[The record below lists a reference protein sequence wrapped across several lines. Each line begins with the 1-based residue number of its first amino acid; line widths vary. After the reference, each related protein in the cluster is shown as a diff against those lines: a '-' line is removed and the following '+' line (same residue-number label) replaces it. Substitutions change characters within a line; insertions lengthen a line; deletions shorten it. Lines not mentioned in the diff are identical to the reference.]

1 MPALNEQAYELAKPE
16 CQVQRTDQ
24 VFLIRFTGEV
34 FPEYELYLGKLN
46 FYRQRQW
53 SCQVTGK
60 HGLTYEEAAT
70 SEQKSRASGGQF
82 PAIYEEPVMRHI
94 HHSTHK
100 LDDLAGRIA
109 AHFRDSFV
117 CGEEVLGSKDSTPTP
132 CRVVAVHEAPPVEG
146 VEGSVF
152 DTQYDV
158 QWVAAGQLSGE
169 PIRMPRTD
177 LFRKKPVVTK
187 PMLKTWIAE
196 VALCEMIQGVKGVA
210 CIWRAIEEFVDK
222 YNLAL
227 ELPTDLSQKLKKA
240 EQRKAQQANKA
251 SNKAAL
257 AKAADQQ
264 AIKDEAAAIV
274 AAAFA
279 QGAEAEDAHPKP
291 DPKPPLSIKEQ
302 AAAVA
307 AAAFAQAPPDAQQA
321 HQQDNML
328 DDDDD
333 EDDGPEE
340 EEEASEPEMRVAKRK
355 RVPVPRPSV
364 GTPVTP
370 ESLEEVEQR
379 LQPGSVKH
387 AIFQVL
393 KNYGHKGQS
402 VGKIVEEMSKRGLR
416 DFSSARNAKSSVA
429 STCAHDTAFAR
440 VAPGTFA
447 LRAVPGVVEV
457 PPSTPGTKSVPAT
470 HGEEAEPEEAVIK
483 PAPRFA
489 KFDRNNF
496 KCSRCLKMHHPE
508 GSPLALCDTCP
519 RSFHLLCMGLEWEE
533 LSEGDWSCPRCAER
547 KGLPTKRLTVDQVKN
562 RQSTGGGRMSK
573 AEQEKTDKML
583 IKSLERE
590 ERERKRAEERAEKEA
605 QRQMEKDA
613 RNRER
618 EEAKKMARYPIEDAD
633 VAEEE
638 MAALLEAEHDV
649 RHAMQSVQS
658 SRRLDEQQQE
668 QQEHHLAE
676 AEARLKKLQLLVQG
690 PSVPQALFS
699 DAAATA
705 SYVDALA
712 VVEFVSTFG
721 RLWEAPP
728 ISLPELQQA
737 VENPVDH
744 SALSQLYN
752 TLLSC
757 VLLDQVSEEGSGKSR
772 ARRWARV
779 VHKNSF
785 TWPEILR
792 RYLLATRAKTGIPQA
807 QLMQADTAL
816 SLLPDNVAAVKG
828 ALELANKPWYRLSGP
843 MHLRLLTALCNDT
856 LEGANMRAELAGRV
870 DQISALQSERHQ
882 MQLEERRQEKAA
894 ERERKQEER
903 QKRLQQLEQ
912 QLQGL
917 EQETA
922 AATAAAAGAQAEDQ
936 LGDGQKPDPDLA
948 ETPGDQS
955 AAEDDDDDD
964 EEEDNADQN
973 DSDKNDDNKSDEDN
987 DEEAKDGSHGPEGS
1001 TPEPEG
1007 ADARAHIDKRQEEE
1021 QQHKLKQKTRQDRD
1035 AEFEA
1040 RIAELT
1046 LRTEPVGL
1054 DRHHC
1059 KFWVLTGD
1067 QSAVHVQSADG
1078 FAMSAIDSPEA
1089 LDAALA
1095 GCNRKGNRERA
1106 LQNALKRDQSKL
1118 RGWLQAGLTRGVTGQ
1133 SQVPPSVGGEVNS
1146 ADRQTIE
1153 HAMEQLKEL
1162 LGESSPFQGRLP
1174 NSISFKDL
1182 QQKLGEVQTV
1192 TQLCEEVLGIEGAVS
1207 LLGSGPR
1214 GTDSIAKATTQPSL
1228 PASDVLPQPSP
1239 SPSPDPT
1246 AAVKP
1251 NIDADT
1257 EDRLASHASA
1267 GPSHPVSQPPAA
1279 MQWVETDDL
1288 GDSKRQVPA
1297 IPRPSMPN
1305 GALNQLQ
1312 SGLQHP
1318 QGSLQQLP
1326 GGLQQPQDSLQPLPG
1341 SLQQPQGSLH
1351 YPPGNLQQPQRSDL
1365 VAQAALQQPQG
1376 RCGMIQGFS
1385 EQPRADAEPAGDFM
1399 QQSGANVKQEI
1410 VNNAESGD
1418 MQRRAASLPS
1428 DPGDQDTASLQQLVP
1443 QADLVFAQPLEELDP
1458 SDTEQEK
1465 ASRPKLA
1472 LWRSARE
1479 RGIWMRDMMAAQVSN
1494 SAAEVAYLAAVLSD
1508 KAQPM
1513 LQRLSASAAAA
1524 AARPP
1529 KAPKSAKRERET
1541 PAPDQGAQETKKL
1554 KVKLAGGSASGQG
1567 SNRGKGPQRG
1577 GGHDRWMA
1585 ECADCGEEG
1594 DLLCCEAKDCPVA
1607 MHMECAGLDKVPR
1620 GKWYCPEHAASLGK
1634 SSKAK
1639 PSSAKSSGNLDST
1652 ALAPSNS
1659 GKTDAAGASAPSKAG
1674 SNIKAAAGGK
1684 AGRAHSEDDS
1694 ADGQAPK
1701 KGGKAGKG
1709 KVPGEDAAAE
1719 GSVPKKGGG
1728 KAGKDRTA
1736 AEQTDPLP
1744 KAPSK
1749 TTIKLK
1755 TGGSSKAGKAHP
1767 DAALAAAAGASAG
1780 KPPEEDVPALADRPA
1795 NGNGAKAKGNKGK
1808 EPTRKR
1814 SAEDK
1819 TVQKGAGDAAA
1830 QANKKAPEGKFE
1842 ASDVSEKGSVKVK
1855 FKRLKKHQE

>member
-70 SEQKSRASGGQF
+70 SEQKSKASGGQF
-82 PAIYEEPVMRHI
+82 PAIYEEPVMRQI

-146 VEGSVF
+146 VEASVF

-158 QWVAAGQLSGE
+158 QWVAAGHLPGQ
-169 PIRMPRTD
+169 PIRMLRTD

-196 VALCEMIQGVKGVA
+196 VASCETIQGVKGVA
-210 CIWRAIEEFVDK
+210 CIWRANEEFVDK

-227 ELPTDLSQKLKKA
+227 ELPTDLKQKLKKA
-240 EQRKAQQANKA
+240 EQRKLQQANKA

-257 AKAADQQ
+257 AKAAEQQ

-279 QGAEAEDAHPKP
+279 QGAESEDAHPKP
-291 DPKPPLSIKEQ
+291 DPEPPLSIKEQ
-302 AAAVA
+302 AAAIA

-321 HQQDNML
+321 HQQDDMM
-328 DDDDD
+328 DDDE

-355 RVPVPRPSV
+355 RVPVPRPSA
-364 GTPVTP
+364 GTPVKP

-402 VGKIVEEMSKRGLR
+402 VGRIVEEMSKRGLR

-447 LRAVPGVVEV
+447 LRAVPGVIEV

-470 HGEEAEPEEAVIK
+470 HEEEAEAEEAVIK

-519 RSFHLLCMGLEWEE
+519 RSFHLLCMGLDWEE

-547 KGLPTKRLTVDQVKN
+547 KGLPTKRLTVDEVKN

-613 RNRER
+613 KNRER
-618 EEAKKMARYPIEDAD
+618 EEAKKMARYPIEDTE
-633 VAEEE
+633 VSEEE
-638 MAALLEAEHDV
+638 MAALLEAQHDV
-649 RHAMQSVQS
+649 RRAMQSVQS

-668 QQEHHLAE
+668 QQEQHLAE
-676 AEARLKKLQLLVQG
+676 AEARLKKLRLLVQG
-690 PSVPQALFS
+690 PCIPQALFS

-721 RLWEAPP
+721 KLWEAPP
-728 ISLPELQQA
+728 ISLPQLQQA

-744 SALSQLYN
+744 PALSQLYN

-757 VLLDQVSEEGSGKSR
+757 VLLDQVSEEGPGKSR

-828 ALELANKPWYRLSGP
+828 ALELASKPWYRLSGP

-882 MQLEERRQEKAA
+882 RQLEERRQEKAA

-917 EQETA
+917 EQDTA
-922 AATAAAAGAQAEDQ
+922 AASAAAAAGTQAEDQ
-936 LGDGQKPDPDLA
+936 LGDGQKPDLDTA
-948 ETPGDQS
+948 ETPGDRS
-955 AAEDDDDDD
+955 GAEDDDDND
-964 EEEDNADQN
+964 EEDNADQN
-973 DSDKNDDNKSDEDN
+973 DSDNNDDNKSSKSDEDN
-987 DEEAKDGSHGPEGS
+987 DEEAKEGSHEPEGS

-1007 ADARAHIDKRQEEE
+1007 ADARAHSDKQQEE
-1021 QQHKLKQKTRQDRD
+1021 QQQNKLKHKTWQDRD

-1046 LRTEPVGL
+1046 LRSEPVGL
-1054 DRHHC
+1054 DRHHR
-1059 KFWVLTGD
+1059 KYWVLTGD

-1078 FAMSAIDSPEA
+1078 CAMSAIDSPEA

-1118 RGWLQAGLTRGVTGQ
+1118 RGSLQAGQTRGVSGQ
-1133 SQVPPSVGGEVNS
+1133 SQVPPSVAGQVNS
-1146 ADRQTIE
+1146 ADRQTIQ
-1153 HAMEQLKEL
+1153 HALEQLKEL

-1182 QQKLGEVQTV
+1182 QQKLEEVQTV
-1192 TQLCEEVLGIEGAVS
+1192 AQLCEEVLGIEGAVS

-1214 GTDSIAKATTQPSL
+1214 GTDSIAKAITQPSL
-1228 PASDVLPQPSP
+1228 PASDALPQP

-1251 NIDADT
+1251 DTDADT
-1257 EDRLASHASA
+1257 DDRLASHASA
-1267 GPSHPVSQPPAA
+1267 GPSGPASQQPAA

-1297 IPRPSMPN
+1297 ISRPFMPN
-1305 GALNQLQ
+1305 GALSQLQ

-1318 QGSLQQLP
+1318 QGTAQQLL
-1326 GGLQQPQDSLQPLPG
+1326 GSSQQPQGSLQPLPG
-1341 SLQQPQGSLH
+1341 SSEQPQGNLH
-1351 YPPGNLQQPQRSDL
+1351 QQSGNLQQPHGSDL
-1365 VAQAALQQPQG
+1365 TAQAALQPPQG
-1376 RCGMIQGFS
+1376 RYGMTQSFS
-1385 EQPRADAEPAGDFM
+1385 EQPRADAEPAGGFT
-1399 QQSGANVKQEI
+1399 QQSGVDVKQEI
-1410 VNNAESGD
+1410 MNNTESGD
-1418 MQRRAASLPS
+1418 MQNRAASQPS
-1428 DPGDQDTASLQQLVP
+1428 DPGDRDTASLQQLLP

-1479 RGIWMRDMMAAQVSN
+1479 RGIWMRDMAAAQVST

-1541 PAPDQGAQETKKL
+1541 PAPDQGPQETKKL
-1554 KVKLAGGSASGQG
+1554 KVKLGGASASAQG
-1567 SNRGKGPQRG
+1567 SNNGKGPQG
-1577 GGHDRWMA
+1577 GSGHDRWMA

-1607 MHMECAGLDKVPR
+1607 MHTECAGLDKVPR

-1639 PSSAKSSGNLDST
+1639 PSSAKSSANLDST

-1659 GKTDAAGASAPSKAG
+1659 GKLAAAGASAPSKAG
-1674 SNIKAAAGGK
+1674 PDSKAAAGGK

-1701 KGGKAGKG
+1701 KARKAGKG
-1709 KVPGEDAAAE
+1709 KVLGEEDTTE

-1728 KAGKDRTA
+1728 KAGKNEVA

-1755 TGGSSKAGKAHP
+1755 TGGSSKASKARP
-1767 DAALAAAAGASAG
+1767 DAASAAADASVG
-1780 KPPEEDVPALADRPA
+1780 KPSGGDVPASADRPA
-1795 NGNGAKAKGNKGK
+1795 NGNGAKAKSNKGK
-1808 EPTRKR
+1808 ETARKR
-1814 SAEDK
+1814 SADDK
-1819 TVQKGAGDAAA
+1819 TLHKGAGGAAA
-1830 QANKKAPEGKFE
+1830 QAKKKAPEGKFE
-1842 ASDVSEKGSVKVK
+1842 ASDISEKGSVKVK
-1855 FKRLKKHQE
+1855 FKRLKKHPE

>member
-70 SEQKSRASGGQF
+70 SEQKSKASGGQF
-82 PAIYEEPVMRHI
+82 PAIYEEPVMRQI

-146 VEGSVF
+146 VEASVF

-158 QWVAAGQLSGE
+158 QWVAAGHLPGQ
-169 PIRMPRTD
+169 PIRMLRTD

-196 VALCEMIQGVKGVA
+196 VASCETIQGVKGVA
-210 CIWRAIEEFVDK
+210 CIWRANEEFVDK

-227 ELPTDLSQKLKKA
+227 ELPTDLKQKLKKA
-240 EQRKAQQANKA
+240 EQRKLQQANKA

-257 AKAADQQ
+257 AKAAEQQ

-279 QGAEAEDAHPKP
+279 QGAESEDAHPKP
-291 DPKPPLSIKEQ
+291 DPEPPLSIKEQ
-302 AAAVA
+302 AAAIA

-321 HQQDNML
+321 HQQDDMM
-328 DDDDD
+328 DDDE

-340 EEEASEPEMRVAKRK
+340 EEEASEPDMRVAKRK
-355 RVPVPRPSV
+355 RVPVPRPSA
-364 GTPVTP
+364 GTPVKP

-393 KNYGHKGQS
+393 KNHGHKGQS
-402 VGKIVEEMSKRGLR
+402 VGRIVEEMSKRGLR

-447 LRAVPGVVEV
+447 LRAVPGVIEV

-470 HGEEAEPEEAVIK
+470 HEEEAEAEEAVIK

-519 RSFHLLCMGLEWEE
+519 RSFHLLCMGLDWEE

-547 KGLPTKRLTVDQVKN
+547 KGLPTKRLTVDEVKN

-605 QRQMEKDA
+605 HRQMEKDA
-613 RNRER
+613 KNRER
-618 EEAKKMARYPIEDAD
+618 EEAKKMARYPIEDTE
-633 VAEEE
+633 VSEEE
-638 MAALLEAEHDV
+638 MAALLEAQHDV
-649 RHAMQSVQS
+649 RRAMQSVQS

-668 QQEHHLAE
+668 QQEQHLAE
-676 AEARLKKLQLLVQG
+676 AEARLKKLRLLVQG
-690 PSVPQALFS
+690 PCIPQALFS

-721 RLWEAPP
+721 KLWEAPP
-728 ISLPELQQA
+728 ISLPQLQQA

-744 SALSQLYN
+744 PALSQLYN

-757 VLLDQVSEEGSGKSR
+757 VLLDQVSEEGPGKSR

-828 ALELANKPWYRLSGP
+828 ALELASKPWYRLSGP

-882 MQLEERRQEKAA
+882 RQLEERRQEKAA

-917 EQETA
+917 EQDTA
-922 AATAAAAGAQAEDQ
+922 AASAAAAAGTQAEDQ
-936 LGDGQKPDPDLA
+936 LGDGQKPDLDTA
-948 ETPGDQS
+948 ETPGDRS
-955 AAEDDDDDD
+955 GAEDDDDND
-964 EEEDNADQN
+964 EEDNADQN
-973 DSDKNDDNKSDEDN
+973 DSDNNDDNKSSKSDEDN
-987 DEEAKDGSHGPEGS
+987 DEEAKEGSHEPEGS

-1007 ADARAHIDKRQEEE
+1007 ADARAHSDKQQEE
-1021 QQHKLKQKTRQDRD
+1021 QQQNKLKHKTWQDRD

-1046 LRTEPVGL
+1046 LRSEPVGL
-1054 DRHHC
+1054 DRHHR
-1059 KFWVLTGD
+1059 KYWVLTGD

-1078 FAMSAIDSPEA
+1078 CAMSAIDSPEA

-1118 RGWLQAGLTRGVTGQ
+1118 RGSLQAGQTRGVSGQ
-1133 SQVPPSVGGEVNS
+1133 SQVPPSVAGQVNS
-1146 ADRQTIE
+1146 ADRQTIQ
-1153 HAMEQLKEL
+1153 HALEQLKEL

-1182 QQKLGEVQTV
+1182 QQKLEEVQTV
-1192 TQLCEEVLGIEGAVS
+1192 AQLCEEVLGIEGAVS

-1214 GTDSIAKATTQPSL
+1214 GTDSIAKAITQPSL
-1228 PASDVLPQPSP
+1228 PASDALPQPSP

-1251 NIDADT
+1251 DTDADT
-1257 EDRLASHASA
+1257 DDRLASHASA
-1267 GPSHPVSQPPAA
+1267 GPS
-1279 MQWVETDDL
+1279 
-1288 GDSKRQVPA
+1288 
-1297 IPRPSMPN
+1297 
-1305 GALNQLQ
+1305 
-1312 SGLQHP
+1312 
-1318 QGSLQQLP
+1318 
-1326 GGLQQPQDSLQPLPG
+1326 
-1341 SLQQPQGSLH
+1341 
-1351 YPPGNLQQPQRSDL
+1351 
-1365 VAQAALQQPQG
+1365 
-1376 RCGMIQGFS
+1376 
-1385 EQPRADAEPAGDFM
+1385 EPAGGFT
-1399 QQSGANVKQEI
+1399 QQSGVDVKQEI
-1410 VNNAESGD
+1410 MNNTESGD
-1418 MQRRAASLPS
+1418 MQNRAASQPS
-1428 DPGDQDTASLQQLVP
+1428 DPGDRDTASLQQLLP

-1479 RGIWMRDMMAAQVSN
+1479 RGIWMRDMAAAQVST

-1541 PAPDQGAQETKKL
+1541 PAPDQGPQETKKL
-1554 KVKLAGGSASGQG
+1554 KVKLGGASASAQG
-1567 SNRGKGPQRG
+1567 SNNGKGPQG
-1577 GGHDRWMA
+1577 GSGHDRWMA

-1607 MHMECAGLDKVPR
+1607 MHTECAGLDK
-1620 GKWYCPEHAASLGK
+1620 ASLLL
-1634 SSKAK
+1634 
-1639 PSSAKSSGNLDST
+1639 SGT
-1652 ALAPSNS
+1652 VGAP
-1659 GKTDAAGASAPSKAG
+1659 GAAH
-1674 SNIKAAAGGK
+1674 
-1684 AGRAHSEDDS
+1684 AGRH
-1694 ADGQAPK
+1694 
-1701 KGGKAGKG
+1701 
-1709 KVPGEDAAAE
+1709 
-1719 GSVPKKGGG
+1719 
-1728 KAGKDRTA
+1728 
-1736 AEQTDPLP
+1736 L
-1744 KAPSK
+1744 
-1749 TTIKLK
+1749 
-1755 TGGSSKAGKAHP
+1755 
-1767 DAALAAAAGASAG
+1767 LAAATPPSSIINTILAAGKSFNSFGQTTPQAPPAPASAFSL
-1780 KPPEEDVPALADRPA
+1780 PTTVTTLPASSSDADLLFACRA
-1795 NGNGAKAKGNKGK
+1795 LGVQIYTGGL
-1808 EPTRKR
+1808 
-1814 SAEDK
+1814 SADL
-1819 TVQKGAGDAAA
+1819 Q
-1830 QANKKAPEGKFE
+1830 
-1842 ASDVSEKGSVKVK
+1842 
-1855 FKRLKKHQE
+1855 